1 VGLNFLACA
10 ARRGQEKAEARLCF
24 DVELAIAPG
33 LGKNQ
38 KMFYFKRAIQD
49 IRQNRFLNLVT
60 IVTIALSILIVS
72 AFVLFLLNTNDLI
85 QSWEKGMRI
94 MVYLESNLTG
104 AQIPEVEERIRKFED
119 VESVRFIS
127 REAALAQMKE
137 QMGRQSSLL
146 ENLRENPLPD
156 SFEISLTAGRQTAAR
171 IELLARRIETLPEV
185 AEVEYGQSWIKR
197 FSGVLQLFR
206 LAGYALGGLFFLA
219 AIFFVANTI
228 RLVLY
233 SRREEVAIM
242 RLVGA
247 EDRFIK
253 TPFYIQGLIQGA
265 LGGLI
270 GLSGLLLLFL
280 LVSSNVE
287 QSLTTGMFQI
297 HFLPLRWLALILLA
311 GMLVGW
317 LGCFL
322 SLRQYLEQ

>member
-1 VGLNFLACA
+1 VGLNFLACG
-10 ARRGQEKAEARLCF
+10 ARRGQEKAEALLCF

-287 QSLTTGMFQI
+287 QSLITGMFQI